1 MTDAMVPESSG
12 QKSCDDF
19 SPSPASSSPPLAT
32 EEEGQPENRK
42 VEQQKRVSNQGQ
54 PSRKRCKA
62 KGRLVRSTAV
72 YEDVSIPSY
81 ADTSQDSQGSLE
93 VAVLLGCHDNEE
105 DEQSKETTVPT
116 LIVSDTSQEYTDSS
130 GIDLH
135 QFIIATL
142 NSNPRDRMMLLKLEQ
157 EMIDFITD
165 NGPYKKFPH
174 MSSYHR
180 MLVHRVAAYFGMEHN
195 VDQTGKSVIIN
206 TTSNTRIPEQ
216 RFMDYI
222 NDEKGDET
230 QWRSIL
236 KRDHTDDN
244 QARFHTLLEEKRSKS
259 MEEREEEYQR
269 ARERIF
275 NQEPTSPQETRAV
288 EDGGPHAAT
297 QRRQLFRGTR
307 GNSGSSRHSS
317 TETDYSRYSNWSS
330 TDSGRYSNDPRPWSS
345 TDSGRYS
352 NDPRPWSS
360 TDSDSSYQR
369 PNPAPMARSTNHSW
383 DLRDETLN
391 TGSNYLMEP
400 IKNGIPPGSILLNP
414 HTGQPFLNPDGT
426 PAIYHPQ
433 QQAPPHPPQQAPP
446 LPPQQAPPLPPQQAS
461 HNPQVV
467 QYSSVSNPPK
477 QLQYSMGEELSSQFG
492 CMNVS
497 CQSAGEAPP
506 LFPPLAPPTQSF
518 VYTANPH
525 PINPHSYCQPPPTQ
539 VPVYYFPSAQYA
551 TSAPQTSATPTQA
564 PQLTGYSPAVAG
576 QQQSYQGMMGLGQ
589 NQAQIMLGSYTP
601 GSSHPCGATLGGVG
615 LSYPQSGLL
624 SGDYCCMVSPS
635 CAPGPAP
642 PLYTGCHASSCSNIS
657 SHGWAGK

>member
-1 MTDAMVPESSG
+1 MYSHTHSQSYSCTYSSTCPGNHKVCCTEREETNRSHYMGSESDI
-12 QKSCDDF
+12 KC
-19 SPSPASSSPPLAT
+19 LR
-32 EEEGQPENRK
+32 NW
-42 VEQQKRVSNQGQ
+42 
-54 PSRKRCKA
+54 CA

-81 ADTSQDSQGSLE
+81 ADT
-93 VAVLLGCHDNEE
+93 
-105 DEQSKETTVPT
+105 KTTVPT

-275 NQEPTSPQETRAV
+275 NQELYCVMVLIS
-288 EDGGPHAAT
+288 
-297 QRRQLFRGTR
+297 QLCVCVCVSCRGTR

-369 PNPAPMARSTNHSW
+369 PNPAPMARSTNHS
-383 DLRDETLN
+383 
-391 TGSNYLMEP
+391 SNYLMEP

-446 LPPQQAPPLPPQQAS
+446 LPPQQAPPLPPQQAPPLPPQQAS
-461 HNPQVV
+461 HNPQ
-467 QYSSVSNPPK
+467 
-477 QLQYSMGEELSSQFG
+477 GEELSSQFG

-539 VPVYYFPSAQYA
+539 VGTTLHQNQYNR
-551 TSAPQTSATPTQA
+551 T
-564 PQLTGYSPAVAG
+564 
-576 QQQSYQGMMGLGQ
+576 MMGYNTQ
-589 NQAQIMLGSYTP
+589 SASF
-601 GSSHPCGATLGGVG
+601 ATKEL
-615 LSYPQSGLL
+615 
-624 SGDYCCMVSPS
+624 
-635 CAPGPAP
+635 
-642 PLYTGCHASSCSNIS
+642 SCSLIQRDS
-657 SHGWAGK
+657 FSCLDVKCP